1 MEYENLNHLI
11 GHSVHSPDFKAILK
25 ELHIQEIPVAKIK
38 RYILDII
45 PDMDIPRIYNEDMR
59 VAFAF
64 MARRGWEDEDLK
76 SSFTDSEYELIVREV
91 AFGKMFKDTVYPFGL
106 VFGDD
111 DKTVTK
117 KINVKPYQKGKQSE
131 NGCHYTYYK
140 DNLEILVYFDKDKRL
155 NSFRLCLQDSIT
167 KKNIR
172 LRASLKAQKNNITNE
187 HLNELRSLVA
197 VMPTKA
203 WIERISADSD
213 ESETP
218 LFTAKTISA
227 AETEL
232 NKFLLSLESAVNNNK
247 ASQVQRA
254 IKQTV
259 EAFNKMNNNDDHFID
274 TLEREELVEFMTKA
288 VRLTGFK
295 VEEGADI
302 TEEWRKW

>member
-1 MEYENLNHLI
+1 
-11 GHSVHSPDFKAILK
+11 
-25 ELHIQEIPVAKIK
+25 
-38 RYILDII
+38 
-45 PDMDIPRIYNEDMR
+45 
-59 VAFAF
+59 
-64 MARRGWEDEDLK
+64 
-76 SSFTDSEYELIVREV
+76 
-91 AFGKMFKDTVYPFGL
+91 
-106 VFGDD
+106 
-111 DKTVTK
+111 
-117 KINVKPYQKGKQSE
+117 
-131 NGCHYTYYK
+131 
-140 DNLEILVYFDKDKRL
+140 
-155 NSFRLCLQDSIT
+155 
-167 KKNIR
+167 
-172 LRASLKAQKNNITNE
+172 
-187 HLNELRSLVA
+187 
-197 VMPTKA
+197 MPTKA